1 MKHNLH
7 ISIRK
12 TPSGNGIVYCRKL
25 SLRERLMDLL
35 LGEKKRV
42 TVIVPGDFVES
53 VSIQEISEGSECHEQ
68 DG

>member
-1 MKHNLH
+1 
-7 ISIRK
+7 
-12 TPSGNGIVYCRKL
+12 
-25 SLRERLMDLL
+25 MDLL

-42 TVIVPGDFVES
+42 TVIVPGDSVES